1 MMFKNVR
8 LFREGTWADLFL
20 AELISTGQTVVI
32 KQLRTV
38 EDPSARR
45 LFLREL
51 KVVTKRFHSRVLQAL
66 SFRNGPKEMYYVM
79 PYFSRGPLTAYAGK
93 MNHDQLRAAAKQMCE
108 GVAAM
113 HQQDVIHGDI
123 KPDNLMVAGD
133 GNLQVGDPL
142 GNGAGCTVMY
152 NENSGGT
159 PGYWAPEIA
168 GGRGPMSKP
177 GDVFSIGAT
186 LYHLATGTPPRDGM
200 NLDPWAANVH
210 VPACIRNLILAATRA
225 NAGQRPTADQLVRAL
240 DGDANALNGG
250 SNDLA
255 AALLALGGLVVVASL
270 FAK

>member
-1 MMFKNVR
+1 MTFKNLR
-8 LFREGTWADLFL
+8 LFQKGTWADLFL
-20 AELISTGQTVVI
+20 AEIIGTEQTVVI

-38 EDPSARR
+38 GDPSARR

-66 SFRNGPKEMYYVM
+66 SFRDAPDEMFYVM
-79 PYFSRGPLTAYAGK
+79 PYFSRGQLTPYAGK
-93 MNHDQLRAAAKQMCE
+93 MTHDQLRAAAKQICE
-108 GVAAM
+108 GIAAM
-113 HQQDVIHGDI
+113 HKQNVIHGDI
-123 KPDNLMVAGD
+123 KPDNLMVTGD

-186 LYHLATGTPPRDGM
+186 LYHLATGTRPQDGM
-200 NLDPWAANVH
+200 NLDPWAASAH
-210 VPACIRNLILAATRA
+210 VPACIRNLILAATRSTP
-225 NAGQRPTADQLVRAL
+225 GQRPTAEQLVRAL
-240 DGDANALNGG
+240 DGDASALNNGANG
-250 SNDLA
+250 LA
-255 AALLALGGLVVVASL
+255 AALLALGGLVLVASL
-270 FAK
+270 FGK